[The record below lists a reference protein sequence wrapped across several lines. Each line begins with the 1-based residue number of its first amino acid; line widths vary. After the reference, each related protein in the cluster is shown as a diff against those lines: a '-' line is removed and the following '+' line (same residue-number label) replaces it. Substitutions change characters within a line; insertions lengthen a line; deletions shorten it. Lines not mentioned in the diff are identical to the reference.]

1 MSRSSRLCL
10 WAILPLLVAC
20 SVRQEPP
27 LPEPSQTEVI
37 LTATVEGSS
46 PTRTGLD
53 EDYSTILWMP
63 HETISVFCDG
73 KMRKFTSVNDEKAR
87 STSFKGTLP
96 VFEKDRPP
104 LYGLYPYDPE
114 ASFSDGAILTSLP
127 AGQTAVAGTFAD
139 KLFIS
144 VGRTESLEMGFYNI
158 CTGLRFMLD
167 RKGIQRV
174 TFLSNG
180 GESLAGPVSIGVDEK
195 GVSAQPLDK
204 GFPEVTLTAP
214 DGDSFLPETWY
225 YLVTFPATME
235 KGYTILLEGNDTFG
249 SVRSSQPISFSRNKF
264 RYAKLDA
271 SRADFPTESDRDIEY
286 PGVRAFLEEV
296 DYSDDPSYTRSEV
309 SNYQGSVLPR
319 PVTLS
324 WEGKASVLLL
334 ATAPDLSDAC
344 KISVSDA
351 PASIYNLIPGVR
363 YYYSVLAED
372 GTILKESCIVPKGPM
387 RRIYGTKKN
396 NTRDLGGW
404 QAGDKTIRYG
414 KLYRGSNL
422 DDIQSNPEEK
432 EIVLNQLGIDVDLDL
447 RGLPPGTQGGSGEY
461 NPWSESDPVVYKN
474 IQLWNYFVAS
484 SYKNMKL
491 EKAAGESADQYQY
504 AIRCIIE
511 WLRAG
516 KVVYFHCHGG
526 ADRTGTL
533 AFLLEALLGVSE
545 SDLAKDFELTT
556 YSNSVHRRNSEG
568 GWFYKPMVYYI
579 REFDPKGTIQDQVTA
594 WAKTRHSDKVDPL
607 TDEEIEVLKSLML
620 E

>member
-1 MSRSSRLCL
+1 MSRSSRLYLC
-10 WAILPLLVAC
+10 AILPLLMAC
-20 SVRQEPP
+20 SVRQEPL
-27 LPEPSQTEVI
+27 LPEHSQTEVI

-73 KMRKFTSVNDEKAR
+73 QMRKFTSVNDER
-87 STSFKGTLP
+87 VSFTSFKGMLP
-96 VFEKDRPP
+96 VFEKERPP
-104 LYGLYPYDPE
+104 LYGLYPYDAE
-114 ASFSDGAILTSLP
+114 ATFSDGSITTCLP

-167 RKGIQRV
+167 REGIQRV
-174 TFLSNG
+174 TFLANG
-180 GESLAGPVSIGVDEK
+180 GESLAGPVSIGLDEK
-195 GVSAQPLDK
+195 EISARPLEH
-204 GFPEVTLTAP
+204 GASEVTLTAP
-214 DGDSFLPETWY
+214 DGTAFLPSTWY
-225 YLVTFPATME
+225 YLVTLPAAME
-235 KGYTILLEGNDTFG
+235 QGYTILLEGDNVFG
-249 SVRSSQPISFSRNKF
+249 AARSSQPIRFSRNKF
-264 RYAKLDA
+264 RYAELDA
-271 SRADFPTESDRDIEY
+271 SRVYFPAESDRDIENS
-286 PGVRAFLEEV
+286 GVRSFLENV

-309 SNYQGSVLPR
+309 SNYQGSDKPE
-319 PVTLS
+319 PVTLY
-324 WEGKASVLLL
+324 WEGKAAALLL
-334 ATAPDLSDAC
+334 STAPDLSSAR
-344 KISVSDA
+344 KISVSYA

-363 YYYSVLAED
+363 YFYSVLAED
-372 GTILKESCIVPKGPM
+372 GTVLKESCIIPKGPM
-387 RRIYGTKKN
+387 RMIYGLLKN
-396 NTRDLGGW
+396 SRDLGGW
-404 QAGDKTIRYG
+404 KAGDKTIRYG
-414 KLYRGSNL
+414 KLYRGAKL
-422 DDIQSNPEEK
+422 DDVQSNPEEK
-432 EIVLNQLGIDVDLDL
+432 DIVLNQLGIGVDLDL
-447 RGLPPGTQGGSGEY
+447 RGLPPGSQGGSGEM
-461 NPWSESDPVVYKN
+461 NPWSSSDPIIYKN

-484 SYKNMKL
+484 SNKNMKL
-491 EKAAGESADQYQY
+491 EKAPGKSADQYQY

-556 YSNSVHRRNSEG
+556 YSNSVHRRNSDG

-607 TDEEIEVLKSLML
+607 TDKEIQELKDLML